1 MRIILFSRP
10 QVRHVAEDVALIF
23 GECRR
28 HGFQLSVNEEFSAM
42 AGELIRAGSDG
53 HTPEYPEWD
62 TYGTHVGRIDG
73 PAVMVCYGG
82 DGTLLEGASRLDGQ
96 PIPVAGINSGRMGF
110 LTSSPTAGIAEIF
123 ATIARGE
130 LQVEERTMLRVSGGF
145 AAGGGVR
152 YALNEAAVQRVGATT
167 VSVEVLVDGQ
177 SVAHCHGD
185 GVIISTPTGSTAYSL
200 SVGGPVVSPQCR
212 CLVISPIAP
221 HNLTMRPVVVP
232 DTSRISLRLHSS
244 AERAFCTV
252 DNRTEQLAD
261 GAEIEISLAE
271 RRIFLAVAHNISFY
285 DTLRNKMM
293 WGYDVRVRR
302 PDESRQ

>member
-10 QVRHVAEDVALIF
+10 QVRHVAGEVALIF
-23 GECRR
+23 AECRR
-28 HGFQLSVNEEFSAM
+28 HGFQPSVNEEFAAIVENLVDAADM
-42 AGELIRAGSDG
+42 I
-53 HTPEYPEWD
+53 PYD
-62 TYGTHVGRIDG
+62 TYGAHTGPVDG
-73 PAVMVCYGG
+73 PAAMICYGG

-96 PIPVAGINSGRMGF
+96 PVPVVGINSGRMGF
-110 LTSSPTAGIAEIF
+110 LTSAPTKGISEIF
-123 ATIARGE
+123 NDIAHGR
-130 LQVEERTMLRVSGGF
+130 LLVEERTMLSVSGGF
-145 AAGGGVR
+145 ADGGAQVR

-167 VSVEVLVDGQ
+167 ISVEVLVDGQ
-177 SVAHCHGD
+177 SVARCHGD
-185 GVIISTPTGSTAYSL
+185 GVIVSTPTGSTAYSL

-232 DTSRISLRLHSS
+232 DTARISLRLLSP

-252 DNRTEQLAD
+252 DNRTEHLCD
-261 GAEIEISLAE
+261 GAEIEITRAE

-293 WGYDVRVRR
+293 WGVDVR
-302 PDESRQ
+302 S

>member
-10 QVRHVAEDVALIF
+10 QVRHAGQERQRALDMNRIF

-28 HGFQLSVNEEFSAM
+28 HGFRLSVNSEFATVL
-42 AGELIRAGSDG
+42 ADFPRLFGTDV
-53 HTPEYPEWD
+53 PPYD
-62 TYGTHVGRIDG
+62 TYGDKTGHIDT

-96 PIPVAGINSGRMGF
+96 AVPVVGINSGRMGF
-110 LTSSPTAGIAEIF
+110 LTSAPTTGVAEIF
-123 ATIARGE
+123 DAIAGGT
-130 LQVEERTMLRVSGGF
+130 LPVEERTMLAVSGGF
-145 AAGGGVR
+145 ASGGGVR

-177 SVAHCHGD
+177 SVARCHGD

-200 SVGGPVVSPQCR
+200 SVGGPVVSPLCR

-232 DTSRISLRLHSS
+232 DTARISLRLLSP
-244 AERAFCTV
+244 AERAFCTI
-252 DNRTEQLAD
+252 DNRTEHLSAD
-261 GAEIEISLAE
+261 ARIEITLAE

-293 WGYDVRVRR
+293 WGIDVR
-302 PDESRQ
+302 S